1 MALSKTQ
8 TRKLG
13 ILLGIM
19 FGEELDDIYI
29 QEMIEG
35 GYVKLE
41 GRNYKLTEAG
51 LSEKNRL
58 TTLCGLNIK
67 YSSERKKEKSLDAE
81 IKKSL

>member
-41 GRNYKLTEAG
+41 GRE
-51 LSEKNRL
+51 
-58 TTLCGLNIK
+58 
-67 YSSERKKEKSLDAE
+67 
-81 IKKSL
+81 

>member
-41 GRNYKLTEAG
+41 GRDYKLTEAG
-51 LSEKNRL
+51 LSEK
-58 TTLCGLNIK
+58 
-67 YSSERKKEKSLDAE
+67 KKEKSLDAE

>member
-1 MALSKTQ
+1 MALSRTQ

-13 ILLGIM
+13 ILLSIM
-19 FGEELDDIYI
+19 FGDDLDDSYI

-41 GRNYKLTEAG
+41 GRDYKLTETG

-58 TTLCGLNIK
+58 CTLCGLNIK
-67 YSSERKKEKSLDAE
+67 YQSEKKEKTLDAE

>member
-41 GRNYKLTEAG
+41 GRDYKLTETG

-58 TTLCGLNIK
+58 CTLCGLNIK
-67 YSSERKKEKSLDAE
+67 YQSEKKEKTLDAE